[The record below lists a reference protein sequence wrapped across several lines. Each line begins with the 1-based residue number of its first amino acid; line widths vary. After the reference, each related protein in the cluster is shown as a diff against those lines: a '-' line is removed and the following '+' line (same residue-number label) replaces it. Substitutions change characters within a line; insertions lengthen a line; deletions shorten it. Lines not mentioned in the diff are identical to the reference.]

1 MFEFAT
7 LLAAESEEMPSV
19 LAVPLDELIIGLIAF
34 LLVFGVLAKFVLP
47 KIKVTLDERANLIE
61 GGLER
66 AGKAEEEAAAVLVEY
81 QRQLAGAREEAS
93 AIRTAAQAD
102 RTAIVEEARNEARI
116 AAASVTA
123 SAEAAMVAERAQAV
137 AALTRQVGELALTLA
152 DKVVGEALSNDA
164 RVASTVDAFIAD
176 LERAASK

>member
-1 MFEFAT
+1 MFKSVT

-34 LLVFGVLAKFVLP
+34 LLVFGTLAKFVLP

-66 AGKAEEEAAAVLVEY
+66 AGKAEEEAASVLLEY
-81 QRQLAGAREEAS
+81 QKQLAGAREEAS

-102 RTAIVEEARNEARI
+102 RAAIVDEARNEARV
-116 AAASVTA
+116 AAASVTTA
-123 SAEAAMVAERAQAV
+123 AEAAMAAERAQAV
-137 AALTRQVGELALTLA
+137 SALTRQVGELALDLA
-152 DKVVGEALSNDA
+152 DKVVGEALANDA
-164 RVASTVDAFIAD
+164 RVSSTVDAFIAD
-176 LERAASK
+176 LEKVASK

>member
-7 LLAAESEEMPSV
+7 LLAAESEEMPTV

-34 LLVFGVLAKFVLP
+34 LLVFGTLAKFVLP
-47 KIKVTLDERANLIE
+47 KIKATLDERADLIE

-66 AGKAEEEAAAVLVEY
+66 AGKAEEAAAVVLAEY
-81 QRQLAGAREEAS
+81 QHQLAGAREEAS

-102 RTAIVEEARNEARI
+102 RTAIVEEARNEARV

-123 SAEAAMVAERAQAV
+123 AAEASMAAERAQAV
-137 AALTRQVGELALTLA
+137 SALTRQVGELALSLA

-176 LERAASK
+176 LERTAAK